1 MEITTGPL
9 GLSIPVQSANAV
21 TTVKFTPSDILS
33 WRNALEITDLSVTT
47 KKLYQVMREGG
58 GTLIGPKDRLEI
70 LELLRPTVQFICQSL
85 SKHYMNQAH
94 ALTKEQFAIANLSQT
109 LQSSMAYGYKTIIEQ
124 TAVSGASADLKA
136 SLLPIAIQRVFYYF
150 SQILL
155 RSYKIYS
162 KPPSDLWREL
172 HLIYKYVRDNLPHR
186 EDLID
191 EYKRILLFS
200 GAYPT
205 KLRQNEQEALY
216 RGTEIWA
223 SLATLGKKLPNT
235 TGTGYLIVDTEADQ
249 PPHHPS
255 RGQVAFSDSCEVL
268 YVLAIATRLKNLIP
282 LVEPN
287 ELQSRISHYNQAEYA
302 VPLTVLRNLLKI
314 WGMPSPRI
322 EERVPKDQSAQ
333 ICIGLRSTHFHA
345 NHAQLFQMPKAAP
358 ATEEEAAAPS
368 TAPTP
373 WVAELE
379 KTDELGTHID
389 FSAVST
395 AIPVESTE
403 LYTFYPCRIVNETS
417 TGYSLVLAGAIFS
430 VLQAGEVLGLTRS
443 DQAPD
448 MMEICSV
455 RWLQYEADALRLG
468 VERLSSVAKAGAVQL
483 IKNKQ
488 AVGDYVRCLLLES
501 SLLVPTLP
509 FKAGDR
515 VYLLESELEE
525 PKEYLLSELVDATG
539 GYKRF
544 QFVRKKTSLDNVPL
558 NTVAA
563 PKPESNPAQA
573 TAQPPSATDK
583 KDPFDEIWSHL

>member
-1 MEITTGPL
+1 MDITTGPL
-9 GLSIPVQSANAV
+9 GLSIPVQKPNAV
-21 TTVKFTPSDILS
+21 STVKFTPSDILN
-33 WRNALEITDLSVTT
+33 WRNALEIADLSVTT
-47 KKLYQVMREGG
+47 KKLYQVLREGSG
-58 GTLIGPKDRLEI
+58 ASTGPKDRLEI

-85 SKHYMNQAH
+85 SKHYTNQSH
-94 ALTKEQFAIANLSQT
+94 ALKQEQFVIANLSQT
-109 LQSSMAYGYKTIIEQ
+109 LQMEMAYGYKTIIEQ
-124 TAVSGASADLKA
+124 TAASGASADLKA

-172 HLIYKYVRDNLPHR
+172 HLIYKYVRDNLPTR

-191 EYKRILLFS
+191 EYKRILLFA

-216 RGTEIWA
+216 RGTETWA
-223 SLATLGKKLPNT
+223 SMATLGKKLPNT

-255 RGQVAFSDSCEVL
+255 RGQIAFSDNSEVL
-268 YVLAIATRLKNLIP
+268 YVLAIANRLKNLLP

-287 ELQSRISHYNQAEYA
+287 ELQSRMSHYNQAEYA
-302 VPLTVLRNLLKI
+302 IPATVLRNLVKI

-322 EERVPKDQSAQ
+322 QERAPQDQSAQ
-333 ICIGLRSTHFHA
+333 ICIGLRSTHFHV
-345 NHAQLFQMPKAAP
+345 NHAQVFQMPKAEP
-358 ATEEEAAAPS
+358 STEETSAPS
-368 TAPTP
+368 TGTP
-373 WVAELE
+373 WVAELK

-389 FSAVST
+389 FSAVSS
-395 AIPVESTE
+395 AVPVDSPD
-403 LYTFYPCRIVNETS
+403 LYTFYPCTIVNETP
-417 TGYSLVLAGAIFS
+417 TGYSLVLGGAIFS
-430 VLQAGEVLGLTRS
+430 VLQAGEVLGLTRA

-448 MMEICSV
+448 MIEICGV
-455 RWLQYEADALRLG
+455 RWLQYESDVLRLG
-468 VERLSSVAKAGAVQL
+468 VERLSSVTKACAVQL
-483 IKNKQ
+483 IKSQK

-509 FKAGDR
+509 FKKGDH
-515 VYLLESELEE
+515 VNLLESELEK

-544 QFVRKKTSLDNVPL
+544 QFIHKKTVLDNVPI
-558 NTVAA
+558 NKVEA
-563 PKPESNPAQA
+563 PKPPSNPVQA
-573 TAQPPSATDK
+573 TPPASSNTDK
-583 KDPFDEIWSHL
+583 KDPFDDIWSHL

>member
-9 GLSIPVQSANAV
+9 GLSIPVQSPNAV

-33 WRNALEITDLSVTT
+33 WRNALEIADLSVTT
-47 KKLYQVMREGG
+47 KRLYQVMREGG
-58 GTLIGPKDRLEI
+58 EAVIAPKDRLEI

-85 SKHYMNQAH
+85 SKHYTNQAH
-94 ALTKEQFAIANLSQT
+94 ALKQEQFVIANLSQT

-124 TAVSGASADLKA
+124 TAATGASADLKA

-186 EDLID
+186 DDLID

-200 GAYPT
+200 GAHPT

-216 RGTEIWA
+216 RGTETWA

-235 TGTGYLIVDTEADQ
+235 TGVGYLIVDTEADQ
-249 PPHHPS
+249 PPYHPS
-255 RGQVAFSDSCEVL
+255 RGQVVFSDSCEVL
-268 YVLAIATRLKNLIP
+268 YVLAIANRLKNLIP

-287 ELQSRISHYNQAEYA
+287 ELQSRMSHYNQAEYA
-302 VPLTVLRNLLKI
+302 VPLTVLRHLLKI
-314 WGMPSPRI
+314 WGMPIPRVT
-322 EERVPKDQSAQ
+322 ERVSQDQPAQ
-333 ICIGLRSTHFHA
+333 ICIGLRAIHFHA
-345 NHAQLFQMPKAAP
+345 NHDQLFQMPKTAP
-358 ATEEEAAAPS
+358 ATEEAAAPS
-368 TAPTP
+368 SAPAP

-389 FSAVST
+389 FSVVSST
-395 AIPVESTE
+395 VPVESTE
-403 LYTFYPCRIVNETS
+403 LYTFYPCTIVNETS

-430 VLQAGEVLGLTRS
+430 VLQAGEVLGLTRA

-448 MMEICSV
+448 SIEICGV
-455 RWLQYEADALRLG
+455 RWLQYESDALRLG
-468 VERLSSVAKAGAVQL
+468 VERLSSVTKAAALQL
-483 IKNKQ
+483 IKNKK

-509 FKAGDR
+509 FKTGDR
-515 VYLLESELEE
+515 VHLLESELEE
-525 PKEYLLSELVDATG
+525 PKEYLLSELLDATG

-544 QFVRKKTSLDNVPL
+544 QFVHKKTSPDNHASP
-558 NTVAA
+558 NKVAV
-563 PKPESNPAQA
+563 PKPASNPVQA
-573 TAQPPSATDK
+573 AVPAASATDK
-583 KDPFDEIWSHL
+583 KDPFDDIWSHL